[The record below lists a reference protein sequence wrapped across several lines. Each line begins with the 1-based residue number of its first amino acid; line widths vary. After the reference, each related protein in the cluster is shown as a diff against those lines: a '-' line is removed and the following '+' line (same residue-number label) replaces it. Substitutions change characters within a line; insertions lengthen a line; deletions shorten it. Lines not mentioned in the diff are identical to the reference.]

1 MLTALII
8 FSVLSLLGSAIVG
21 VIISKKSD
29 KERLHSDELT
39 KQEITYNIGYWLGT
53 ITTISLGFLFGYLD
67 AKITPKA
74 NDVYMDK
81 THISIT
87 YTIENGDTIQSD
99 TTIIFNEYV
108 KH

>member
-1 MLTALII
+1 MLITLII
-8 FSVLSLLGSAIVG
+8 LSVLSLLGSAIVG

-29 KERLHSDELT
+29 KERLHSDEMT
-39 KQEITYNIGYWLGT
+39 KQEITYNVGYWLGI
-53 ITTISLGFLFGYLD
+53 ITAISLGFLFDYLD
-67 AKITPKA
+67 SRCTPKT

-81 THISIT
+81 THISIK

-108 KH
+108 NH